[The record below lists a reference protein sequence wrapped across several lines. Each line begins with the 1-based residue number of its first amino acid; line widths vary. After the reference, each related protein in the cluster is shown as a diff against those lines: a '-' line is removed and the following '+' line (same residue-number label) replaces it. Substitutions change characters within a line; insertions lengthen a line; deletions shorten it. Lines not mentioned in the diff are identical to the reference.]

1 MWFKKNKKYLI
12 STLTVFVV
20 ITVLDMIIH
29 NVLLEDLYL
38 KNSHLFRPMD
48 EINKHCYYFMLGNLI
63 FSGAF
68 CYIYSK
74 GHEKTDSVMQ
84 GIRFA
89 LWIILLM
96 WVPLTI
102 TSYTIYPHPK
112 NLELAWLLAS
122 SIETIIAGITVSMVF
137 PKIK

>member
-1 MWFKKNKKYLI
+1 MWFKKNKNYLI
-12 STLTVFVV
+12 STLTVFLV
-20 ITVLDMIIH
+20 ITVLNMIVH
-29 NVLLEDLYL
+29 NILLEDLYL

-48 EINKHCYYFMLGNLI
+48 EIKKHCHYFMFGNLI

-74 GHEKTDSVMQ
+74 GHEKTGSVMQ

-96 WVPLTI
+96 WIPFTI

-112 NLELAWLLAS
+112 NLELAWLLAYS
-122 SIETIIAGITVSMVF
+122 VETIIAGITVSMVF